1 MELFLLLLQ
10 IPLLIFIIKYIRKL
24 HSDPLFVNAYYYLL
38 SFKVTAGLVL
48 GVLYFSYYKG
58 EGDTIMYYEHFEL
71 LTSICY
77 SNFQE
82 YVKFIIMGEIPNQF
96 SNSNYLFDQERAF
109 TFIKICS
116 PFYIL
121 SGSNYWILSIYLSV
135 FSFLGFWILSS
146 TLIKVYKLKPL
157 SVLVSF
163 FIFPSVVFWSSGV
176 IKESLVLG
184 MMCIIISLILN
195 LITRQENLFIRK
207 CIILLVFSCALLYMK
222 FYYFAVLFAV
232 VIPYGLVKYFSSKI
246 EVMRINK
253 SYRIFSFLFLLL
265 LMSIIVSFI
274 HPLLN
279 IDAISEA
286 IYCNYQAT
294 LKYSNILNSYT
305 FEGLSSDPISFL
317 SHIPKA
323 LFYGL
328 FSPFLWQCKSV
339 ITMVNGIENTILLIL
354 FITFLLT
361 NFRKEKLV
369 KIDIEVIS
377 LVVYVGTLAIFMA
390 FASPNWGSLVRYKV
404 GYLPFFLLL
413 ILNNNP
419 AIIQLEKMFSFLNRS
434 EKKS

>member
-58 EGDTIMYYEHFEL
+58 EGDTVYYFHSFDFL
-71 LTSICY
+71 SKAFY
-77 SNFQE
+77 SNWEE
-82 YVKFIIMGEIPNQF
+82 YMKLIFLGEVSLGLKDGPMFFLDLRAYTFVRII
-96 SNSNYLFDQERAF
+96 
-109 TFIKICS
+109 S
-116 PFYIL
+116 PIYIL
-121 SGSNYWILSIYLSV
+121 SGSNYWICSIYLSI
-135 FSFLGFWILSS
+135 FSFSGLWILSNS
-146 TLIKVYKLKPL
+146 LIKLYKLKPL
-157 SVLVSF
+157 AVLISF
-163 FIFPSVVFWSSGV
+163 FIFPSVVFWSSGI
-176 IKESLVLG
+176 IKESLIIGV
-184 MMCIIISLILN
+184 MCIIITIVLN
-195 LITRQENLFIRK
+195 LANHKKKMIALRIFVFVI
-207 CIILLVFSCALLYMK
+207 FSCILFYIK
-222 FYYFAVLFAV
+222 FYYFAVLFSV
-232 VIPYGLVKYFSSKI
+232 LTPYALIKYFTYNVGFLKKYEFYSL
-246 EVMRINK
+246 
-253 SYRIFSFLFLLL
+253 SFFLLSL
-265 LMSIIVSFI
+265 LFMAFI
-274 HPLLN
+274 ASYSYPLLHFN
-279 IDAISEA
+279 KIFGAL
-286 IYCNYQAT
+286 YLNYSIT
-294 LKYSNILNSYT
+294 LEHSSILNSYT
-305 FEGLSSDPISFL
+305 FEGLSSDPVSFL

-377 LVVYVGTLAIFMA
+377 LVVYVATLAIFMA